1 MTMNEKMTPK
11 EAKAHLSKYRESI
24 ELAHKTIEHLSE
36 LKAEAEQL
44 RDHEGQ
50 SVELDAAVI
59 RYVDACN
66 DAGAYLEM
74 LSILRDEIRQTVE
87 RVPDARYRELL
98 REIYING
105 KKIVRIAADRNQ
117 TYEHICRLH
126 GAALLAVSE
135 VIRKA

>member
-1 MTMNEKMTPK
+1 MTPK
-11 EAKAHLSKYRESI
+11 EAKAYLSKYRESI
-24 ELAHKTIEHLSE
+24 DLAHKTSEHLAE

-74 LSILRDEIRQTVE
+74 LSTIRDEIRQTVE
-87 RVPDARYRELL
+87 RVPDARLRDLL

-105 KKIVRIAADRNQ
+105 KKIVRIAADRDQ

-126 GAALLAVSE
+126 GAALLAVCDIVKMHKPSL
-135 VIRKA
+135 

>member
-1 MTMNEKMTPK
+1 MIEKNMTPRD
-11 EAKAHLSKYRESI
+11 AKAYLSKYRESL
-24 ELAHKTIEHLSE
+24 ELARKTSEHLAE

-74 LSILRDEIRQTVE
+74 LGSLRVDIRQTVE
-87 RVPDARYRELL
+87 RVADAKLRELL

-105 KKIVRIAADRNQ
+105 KPIVRVAADREQ
-117 TYEHICRLH
+117 SYEHICRLH
-126 GAALLAVSE
+126 GAALLAVCKMIGK
-135 VIRKA
+135 V